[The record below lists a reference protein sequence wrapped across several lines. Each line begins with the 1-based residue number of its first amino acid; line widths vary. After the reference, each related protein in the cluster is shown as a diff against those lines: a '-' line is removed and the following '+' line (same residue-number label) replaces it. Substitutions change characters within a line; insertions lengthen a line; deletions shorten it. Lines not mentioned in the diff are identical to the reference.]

1 MKDTGRKKFNLFILI
16 FSIFLM
22 LSIGLGLS
30 STISY
35 ADAEMSISEDN
46 KKSYCSATLE
56 DEFADDTII
65 EASNSGYSYTVD
77 DFKDIDCCRVKDLTA
92 GIQESVSYNKD
103 TFNKIL
109 QLTLSSHGKEN
120 VLRSIKILEKG
131 MILKAQ
137 SRIT

>member
-46 KKSYCSATLE
+46 KKSYCSATL
-56 DEFADDTII
+56 
-65 EASNSGYSYTVD
+65 
-77 DFKDIDCCRVKDLTA
+77 
-92 GIQESVSYNKD
+92 
-103 TFNKIL
+103 
-109 QLTLSSHGKEN
+109 
-120 VLRSIKILEKG
+120 
-131 MILKAQ
+131 
-137 SRIT
+137 